1 MWAFQ
6 AAPTIQQPYLPL
18 HFNNGPITR
27 ISSHVHHPT
36 TATLRTATATTTN
49 NKNPLIQSLCKKGN
63 LKEAIQVLS
72 HEPNPTQQT
81 YELLILSC
89 SRKNS
94 LADGEKVHRK
104 LVNDGFDED
113 PFLATKLINMY
124 SDLDS
129 IDHARQVP
137 NEWRFAITVGGTL
150 TLAHDM
156 DM

>member
-1 MWAFQ
+1 AFQ

-18 HFNNGPITR
+18 HFNYGPTTR
-27 ISSHVHHPT
+27 ISSHLHHPT
-36 TATLRTATATTTN
+36 TATLRTAN

-72 HEPNPTQQT
+72 QEPNPTQQT

-89 SRKNS
+89 SRQNS

-124 SDLDS
+124 SELDS
-129 IDHARQVP
+129 IDHARQV
-137 NEWRFAITVGGTL
+137 
-150 TLAHDM
+150 
-156 DM
+156 